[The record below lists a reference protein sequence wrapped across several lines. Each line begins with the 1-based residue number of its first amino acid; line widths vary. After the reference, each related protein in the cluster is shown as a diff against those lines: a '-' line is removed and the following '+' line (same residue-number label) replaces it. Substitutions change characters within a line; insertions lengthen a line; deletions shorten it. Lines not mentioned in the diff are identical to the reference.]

1 MTNLPPAKD
10 DRADGLEACM
20 TELQRALV
28 LLRDAHAVAIADGR
42 RMYVVFL
49 DIAAT
54 LIARE
59 IARVTDFEDLSKQA
73 RAA

>member
-1 MTNLPPAKD
+1 
-10 DRADGLEACM
+10 M

-28 LLRDAHAVAIADGR
+28 LLREAHVVAIADGHR
-42 RMYVVFL
+42 TYVVFL

-59 IARVTDFEDLSKQA
+59 IARVTDFEK
-73 RAA
+73 AA